1 MHFLPRE
8 MDKLLLHM
16 AGRTAAERR
25 KRGLKLN
32 YPEAVALISS
42 ELMEKAREGLTAA
55 ELMQYGKEILTSD
68 DVMSGVAEMM
78 PEVQIEATF
87 PDGTKLVTVHEPI
100 APTWEVI
107 PGELLVENGTIIL
120 NEGKPVTTLSVTNQG
135 DRPVQIGSHFHF
147 FEVNRH
153 LSFDREAAFGKRL
166 DIPSGT
172 AIRFEAGETRT
183 VSLIPLGGLA
193 EGYGLND
200 LTQGSVHDLEVKKNA
215 LKRAE
220 EWGFSHSRV

>member
-16 AGRTAAERR
+16 AGQTAAERR

-42 ELMEKAREGLTAA
+42 ELMEKAREGMTAA